1 MSTTNTRGA
10 QPKYPD
16 VHVQL
21 SGEDGN
27 ANGIIGRVAKALRRS
42 VGDEA
47 ASEFT
52 NAATNC
58 GSYDELLVLAME
70 TVNVH

>member
-1 MSTTNTRGA
+1 VSTSSTRGA
-10 QPKYPD
+10 KPKYPD

-42 VGDEA
+42 VSNEA

-52 NAATNC
+52 TAAANC

-70 TVNVH
+70 TVTVH